1 MNGFKKAL
9 ISIFA
14 LVLIALC
21 AFVLLIIAFVPSA
34 ALAKTLAIVLPL
46 CIIAGAVIA
55 LRWPDKTFCSFCKSA
70 YRCNRSLVLSGTAY
84 ELSRFFYDEL
94 KR

>member
-21 AFVLLIIAFVPSA
+21 ALLLFVIAFVPSA

-55 LRWPDKTFCSFCKSA
+55 LWWPIRHAGQLTSCLA
-70 YRCNRSLVLSGTAY
+70 
-84 ELSRFFYDEL
+84 FFMMSSNDN
-94 KR
+94 

>member
-1 MNGFKKAL
+1 MKDFGKAL
-9 ISIFA
+9 ISIFS

-21 AFVLLIIAFVPSA
+21 AVVLLIIAFIPSA

-55 LRWPDKTFCSFCKSA
+55 LWWPIRHFAAFVKA
-70 YRCNRSLVLSGTAY
+70 HTAATGV
-84 ELSRFFYDEL
+84 
-94 KR
+94 

>member
-1 MNGFKKAL
+1 MKGFKKAL

-14 LVLIALC
+14 LHAYRTVRICLAHHRVCPVRCSCKNFSNRL
-21 AFVLLIIAFVPSA
+21 AFVHH
-34 ALAKTLAIVLPL
+34 
-46 CIIAGAVIA
+46 
-55 LRWPDKTFCSFCKSA
+55 RWRCHCVVVADKTFCSFCKSA
-70 YRCNRSLVLSGTAY
+70 YRCNRGLVLSGTAY

>member
-1 MNGFKKAL
+1 MKSFGKAL
-9 ISIFA
+9 ISIFS

-34 ALAKTLAIVLPL
+34 ALAKTLAIVLHL

-55 LRWPDKTFCSFCKSA
+55 LWWPIRHFAAFVKA
-70 YRCNRSLVLSGTAY
+70 HTAATGV
-84 ELSRFFYDEL
+84 
-94 KR
+94 

>member
-1 MNGFKKAL
+1 MKSFGKAL
-9 ISIFA
+9 ISIFS

-55 LRWPDKTFCSFCKSA
+55 LR
-70 YRCNRSLVLSGTAY
+70 
-84 ELSRFFYDEL
+84 
-94 KR
+94 

>member
-1 MNGFKKAL
+1 MKGFGKAL

-21 AFVLLIIAFVPSA
+21 AFVLLIIAFIPSA

-46 CIIAGAVIA
+46 FIIAGAVIA
-55 LRWPDKTFCSFCKSA
+55 LWWPIRHFAAFVKA
-70 YRCNRSLVLSGTAY
+70 HTAATGV
-84 ELSRFFYDEL
+84 
-94 KR
+94 

>member
-1 MNGFKKAL
+1 MKGFGKAL

-21 AFVLLIIAFVPSA
+21 AFVLLIIAFIPSA

-55 LRWPDKTFCSFCKSA
+55 LWWPIRHFAAFVKA
-70 YRCNRSLVLSGTAY
+70 YTTATGV
-84 ELSRFFYDEL
+84 
-94 KR
+94 